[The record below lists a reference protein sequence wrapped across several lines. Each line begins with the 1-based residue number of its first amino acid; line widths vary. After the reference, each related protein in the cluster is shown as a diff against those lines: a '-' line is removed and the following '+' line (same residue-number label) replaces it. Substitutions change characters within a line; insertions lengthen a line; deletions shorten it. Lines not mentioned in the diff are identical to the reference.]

1 MNLFAFFRPR
11 LMDTLKNYSAAD
23 VISDLG
29 AGSAIGTISQQLEN
43 MINAAKS
50 SAGSPGTAFNMRP

>member
-1 MNLFAFFRPR
+1 
-11 LMDTLKNYSAAD
+11 MDTLKNYSAAD